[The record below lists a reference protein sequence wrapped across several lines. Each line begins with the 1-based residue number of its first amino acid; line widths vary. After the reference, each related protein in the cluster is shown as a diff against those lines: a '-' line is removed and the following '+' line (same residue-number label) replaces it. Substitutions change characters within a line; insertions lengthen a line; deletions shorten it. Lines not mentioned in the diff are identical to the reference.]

1 MKVLLAHTSTSV
13 LSETRALFERL
24 GWDCVVTADA
34 LEALR
39 LCRAEHPDVA
49 VLDAELEWPG
59 EGTLHEH
66 FRHDSHLRRIRI
78 LLLTRDV
85 DLEAALS
92 GIDDGIEQVP
102 SPVSPAALAL
112 RVKAGERMHALEARL
127 DDQRAEMRVLL
138 HADPLTGLLDRR
150 FASRQLGAQ
159 LNGARR
165 HGHPV
170 CVLLVDLDRLKPI
183 NDQLGHAA
191 GDKALKAVAG
201 VLEHRLRDTDI
212 AGRWGGDEFIVIL
225 PATHAEQGMA
235 VARDL
240 VDAVAGLQD
249 VPVPLTLSVG
259 CAEWMEE
266 DQGELLERA
275 DRALYA
281 AKRAGR
287 NCVRLAQPR
296 TVEIAVPDSSVA
308 AEDARGLRVVLVD
321 DIDTIRDLLR
331 LTLEGMGAEI
341 VGEAANGRD
350 AIEEAVRTQPD
361 LVIMDW
367 NMPILDGIQGTRG
380 LLQAVPDT
388 TVVSFTSTDDPR
400 IERALL
406 EAGAKATFNKAD
418 LAPLLEFVASLPV
431 RSAGRR

>member
-1 MKVLLAHTSTSV
+1 M
-13 LSETRALFERL
+13 
-24 GWDCVVTADA
+24 
-34 LEALR
+34 
-39 LCRAEHPDVA
+39 
-49 VLDAELEWPG
+49 
-59 EGTLHEH
+59 
-66 FRHDSHLRRIRI
+66 
-78 LLLTRDV
+78 
-85 DLEAALS
+85 
-92 GIDDGIEQVP
+92 EQVP

-159 LNGARR
+159 LNAARR
-165 HGHPV
+165 HGQPV
-170 CVLLVDLDRLKPI
+170 CVLLVDLDRLKAL
-183 NDQLGHAA
+183 NDELGHAA
-191 GDKALKAVAG
+191 GDKALRAVAR
-201 VLEHRLRDTDI
+201 VLEHRLRDTDV

-225 PATHAEQGMA
+225 PATRAGQGMA

-240 VDAVAGLQD
+240 VEAVAALED
-249 VPVPLTLSVG
+249 VPAPLTLSVG
-259 CAEWMEE
+259 CAEWQEE

-275 DRALYA
+275 DRALYE

-287 NCVRLAQPR
+287 NCVRAAQPR
-296 TVEIAVPDSSVA
+296 TIEITVPDSAPA
-308 AEDARGLRVVLVD
+308 ADARGLRVVLVD
-321 DIDTIRDLLR
+321 DIATIRDLLR

-350 AIEEAVRTQPD
+350 AIEEAARTQPD

-380 LLQAVPDT
+380 VLQAVPET

-406 EAGAKATFNKAD
+406 AAGAQATFNKAD
-418 LAPLLEFVASLPV
+418 LAPLLEFVAGVPV
-431 RSAGRR
+431 PALRRAG